1 MKTLR
6 LILGDQL
13 SHSIGTLRDIDKSD
27 VILMAEVM
35 EEASYV
41 KHHKKKIAFIFSA
54 MRHFAAELE
63 GKGYRVNYIKLNNPH
78 NSGSLKGEVQRY
90 LKSNKVD
97 RVVITEPGEYR
108 LLVQM
113 QDWKSE
119 LGCQVSLLEDDRFL
133 CNRQEFADWAEGRK
147 ELVMEYWYRLVRK
160 KTGLLMA
167 DDKPVGGKWNFDRDN
182 RKPLKQKPAGAGPK
196 QFKPDAITQQVLKL
210 VEQKFSDHFG
220 DLDPFWYAVTAKQA
234 RQAFAHFVNT
244 SLANYGDYQDAMLC
258 DEPFN
263 YHSIVAQYMN
273 CGLLDALDICL
284 QVENAYHEGIAPLNA
299 VEGFIRQV
307 IGWREYIRGIYWYY
321 MPNYAQRNTLDAR
334 RPLPGFYWDAETD
347 MHCMSQVVKMTKQ
360 YAYSHH
366 IQRLMIT
373 GNFANLAGLDV
384 QQVCDWYLA
393 VYADAY
399 EWVELPNT
407 LGMALY
413 GDDGTVATKPYVSSG
428 AYINRMSDFCKQCKY
443 DVKQRIGDEACPF
456 TLLYW
461 DYLIRHEKRF
471 IKNRRMAM
479 PYRNLHRFSSEEKKQ
494 ISEQARQFLDGLT
507 SG

>member
-1 MKTLR
+1 MKSLR

-13 SHSIGTLRDIDKSD
+13 SNGINSLRDTGTDD

-41 KHHKKKIAFIFSA
+41 KHHKKKIAFVFSA

-63 GKGYRVNYIKLNNPH
+63 RKGCRVKYIKLNNPH
-78 NSGSLKGEVQRY
+78 NSGSIRGEVKRY
-90 LKSNKVD
+90 LKRNKFD

-108 LLVQM
+108 LLEQM
-113 QDWKSE
+113 QSWESE
-119 LGCQVSLLEDDRFL
+119 LGCPVTLLEDDRFI
-133 CNRQEFADWAEGRK
+133 CNRQDFADWVEGRK

-160 KTGLLMA
+160 KTGLLMEG
-167 DDKPVGGKWNFDRDN
+167 DKPVGGKWNFDKDN
-182 RKPLKQKPAGAGPK
+182 RKPLKQKPDASGPM
-196 QFKPDAITQQVLKL
+196 QFKPDDITQEVLQL
-210 VEQKFSDHFG
+210 VEQHFADHFG
-220 DLDPFWYAVTAKQA
+220 DLEPFWYAVTAKQA
-234 RQAFAHFVNT
+234 KQAFTHFVNT

-258 DEPFN
+258 DEAFN
-263 YHSIVAQYMN
+263 YHSVVAQYMN
-273 CGLLDALDICL
+273 CGLLDPLDICE
-284 QVENAYHEGIAPLNA
+284 QVESAYHEGIAPLNA

-307 IGWREYIRGIYWYY
+307 IGWREYIRGIYWHY
-321 MPNYAQRNTLDAR
+321 MPDYAARNALGAK
-334 RPLPGFYWDAETD
+334 RPLPDFYWDAKTD
-347 MHCMSQVVKMTKQ
+347 MHCMSQVVTMTRK

-384 QQVCDWYLA
+384 QQVCEWYLA

-413 GDDGTVATKPYVSSG
+413 GDNGIVATKPYVSSG
-428 AYINRMSDFCKQCKY
+428 AYINRMSNFCKDCRY
-443 DVKQRIGDEACPF
+443 DVKQRSGETACPF

-461 DYLIRHEKRF
+461 DYLIRHEQRF
-471 IKNRRMAM
+471 KGNRRMAM
-479 PYRNLHRFSSEEKKQ
+479 PYRNLQRFSAAEKKQ
-494 ISEQARQFLDGLT
+494 ISADAGSFLDSLK